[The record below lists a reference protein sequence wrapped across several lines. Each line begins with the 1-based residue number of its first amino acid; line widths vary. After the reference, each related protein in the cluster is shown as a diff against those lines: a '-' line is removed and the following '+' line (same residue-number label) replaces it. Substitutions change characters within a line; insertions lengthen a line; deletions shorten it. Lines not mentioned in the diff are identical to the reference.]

1 MKSILTTFFAS
12 AIALSSFA
20 GVHEGEGYYR
30 VQNFLTERYIYVTD
44 NRGSLNMQATTAELG
59 AIEIWKGYEK
69 TISDPATVIYVKDLD
84 GKGRDFD
91 LQTQGTGV
99 KTIIDYPVSI
109 IENASTKPL
118 THRIFGRNSGLTR
131 YIGDGTGSP
140 AVIKNERGYA
150 SSQLQPNDKANFW
163 ILHKITTDGSQ
174 YFGVEPEINAGGDY
188 YTTIFAGF
196 PFSTASDGM
205 KAYYVSKVGNGMAAL
220 KEISGTVPTGTPV
233 IIKCSAS
240 TPSGNRLNIGGSAS
254 AISGNRLGGV
264 YFNNTSLKHKN
275 QTPYDKETM
284 RVLGTLSDGSVGFVT
299 SDIKFLPRNKAY
311 LTVPAGSPAEIRLVS
326 EEEFDKSAIIT
337 VKTDKVSMRIEGMTL
352 YVDGDATVEVYTV
365 TGQLVRRGRFSSL
378 QLPAPGIYIVKSGAT
393 VAKLIAR

>member
-12 AIALSSFA
+12 AVALSSFA

-163 ILHKITTDGSQ
+163 ILHKITTDGNQ
-174 YFGVEPEINAGGDY
+174 YFGVDPEINVGGDY

-284 RVLGTLSDGSVGFVT
+284 RVLGTLSDGTVGFVT

-352 YVDGDATVEVYTV
+352 YVDGDAAVEVYTV

>member
-12 AIALSSFA
+12 AVALSSFA

-30 VQNFLTERYIYVTD
+30 MQNFLTERYIYVTD

-163 ILHKITTDGSQ
+163 ILHKITTDGNQ
-174 YFGVEPEINAGGDY
+174 YFGVDPEINVGGDY

-284 RVLGTLSDGSVGFVT
+284 RVLGTLSDGTVGFVT

-352 YVDGDATVEVYTV
+352 YVDGDAAVEVYTV